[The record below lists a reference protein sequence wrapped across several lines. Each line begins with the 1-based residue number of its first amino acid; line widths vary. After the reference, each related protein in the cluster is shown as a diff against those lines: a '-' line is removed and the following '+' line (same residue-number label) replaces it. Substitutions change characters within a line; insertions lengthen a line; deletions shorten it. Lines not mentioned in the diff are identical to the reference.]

1 VLFARPRY
9 EDGADDAV
17 SENRFPLFRTVLQEA
32 AMKGDDQVIQNLNET
47 LKNELTAVNQYWLH
61 YRMLDNWGV
70 HRLAEFE
77 RHESIDEMKHADR
90 LAERILFLEGL
101 PNFQMLGRLRIGENV
116 KEILSA
122 DLDLERE
129 AVDQLKGAI
138 AHAES
143 VRDYVSRDLFADILE
158 NEEKHVDTLEQQ
170 FDMIEQMG
178 LQNYIQLNAKS
189 PEG

>member
-1 VLFARPRY
+1 
-9 EDGADDAV
+9 
-17 SENRFPLFRTVLQEA
+17 
-32 AMKGDDQVIQNLNET
+32 MKGDDQVIQNLNET
-47 LKNELTAVNQYWLH
+47 LKNELTAVKQYWLH

-178 LQNYIQLNAKS
+178 LQNYIQLQSKAA
-189 PEG
+189 ED